1 MRENKENGS
10 VTSRKK
16 VVITSLGPYYSRIGE
31 IELAELRAAAPDID
45 FVATE
50 SRERILIEVVDADGI
65 IGVVDAGTLK
75 AARKLKWLQTHWAGM
90 ETTLT
95 PEVRN
100 SPLVITNCKRAQGPE
115 IGDHAFALLL
125 AFTRELYRII
135 PRRCE
140 ERWPSREYHPIE
152 LQGKKAV
159 IIGFG
164 TLGTAIASRAKAFG
178 MYVTAIDVQEIP
190 PSPLLDQ
197 WHPPDRLDYVL
208 PEADAVFVAAPS
220 TDQSAGMMGARQ
232 FAAMKRTAYL
242 IVVSRGRLYDMDA
255 LVEAIRTKR
264 IAGAGL
270 DVTDPAEPLPKGHPL
285 WKFDNVIITPHIAG
299 RSEGEHARY
308 MAIFKENVVRF
319 QNDEPL
325 VNVVDKQKGY

>member
-1 MRENKENGS
+1 M
-10 VTSRKK
+10 
-16 VVITSLGPYYSRIGE
+16 
-31 IELAELRAAAPDID
+31 
-45 FVATE
+45 
-50 SRERILIEVVDADGI
+50 
-65 IGVVDAGTLK
+65 
-75 AARKLKWLQTHWAGM
+75 
-90 ETTLT
+90 
-95 PEVRN
+95 
-100 SPLVITNCKRAQGPE
+100 
-115 IGDHAFALLL
+115 
-125 AFTRELYRII
+125 
-135 PRRCE
+135 
-140 ERWPSREYHPIE
+140 E
-152 LQGKKAV
+152 LQGKEAV

-178 MYVTAIDVQEIP
+178 MSVTAIDVQEIP

-197 WHPPDRLDYVL
+197 WCPPDRLDRIL
-208 PEADAVFVAAPS
+208 PDADVVFVAAPS

-232 FAAMKRTAYL
+232 FGVMKQTAYL

-270 DVTDPAEPLPKGHPL
+270 DVTEPAEPLPKGHPL
-285 WKFDNVIITPHIAG
+285 WKFENVIITPHIAG